1 MTLSVPDRPVVRP
14 RHFSSRFLLA
24 ARADAARKDK
34 QGFTPRDMAK
44 SAEKKDVVAEREKGT
59 QLFYIK

>member
-1 MTLSVPDRPVVRP
+1 MTLSVPDRPVGGP

-44 SAEKKDVVAEREKGT
+44 SAEKKDVVALLAK
-59 QLFYIK
+59 